1 MRDTGN
7 LLLPGDRRFWYTC
20 AVAKKQEKRPKGIS
34 EPQAHKV
41 LVAVRMGN
49 ATGRQ
54 RLRGVFRY
62 LSERADWDVQ
72 LVRSES
78 ELTPKCVRQV
88 CEDGTEGFLVLFHP
102 DARTISALASSNR
115 PVATFADDFPIGK
128 HRNLLRLPD
137 ENNVLIG
144 ETAARHFLS
153 LGRYRS
159 FGFVP
164 DTDNLFWSQLRLE
177 GFKQALGRRTDALS
191 VYEKAAM
198 DNDITDRHAMTNWLV
213 SLPKPAAVMASWDYR
228 AAQVLSAC
236 HDVKLSVPSQV
247 AVLGV
252 DDEDFICE
260 GVSPHLT
267 SIRVNREGQG
277 YAASAVLDNM
287 LLGRKARKLDAT
299 PFRSVKLVVRA
310 STAPI
315 SPSADLTTR
324 AQSFIAQNACNGIS
338 VAEVARHLGVSRRL
352 LDLRFEELGLGGV
365 AENIRQ
371 RRLETARK
379 LIDTTRQPLT
389 RIAAACGFAN
399 VDSLRNMLRKRFGRS
414 IRAMRNIATETA

>member
-1 MRDTGN
+1 M
-7 LLLPGDRRFWYTC
+7 P
-20 AVAKKQEKRPKGIS
+20 KKQRKRPKSIPK
-34 EPQAHKV
+34 PQAHKV

-62 LSERADWDVQ
+62 ISERADWDVQ
-72 LVRSES
+72 LVRSEP
-78 ELTPKCVRQV
+78 ELTPRCVRQA
-88 CEDGTEGFLVLFHP
+88 CEDGAEGFLVLFHP
-102 DARTISALASSNR
+102 NARTISALASSNR
-115 PVATFADDFPIGK
+115 PAATFADDSPFGRQ
-128 HRNLLRLPD
+128 RNFLRLPD
-137 ENNVLIG
+137 ENNVLVG
-144 ETAARHFLS
+144 ETAALHFLS

-164 DTDNLFWSQLRLE
+164 DADNLFWSQLRLE
-177 GFKQALGRRTDALS
+177 GFRQALGRRTNELS
-191 VYEKAAM
+191 VYEKPAV
-198 DNDITDRHAMTNWLV
+198 DDDITDRHAMADWLV

-228 AAQVLSAC
+228 AAQILSAC

-277 YAASAVLDNM
+277 YAASAVLDDM
-287 LLGRKARKLDAT
+287 LLGRKVRKLDAT

-315 SPSADLTTR
+315 PPSVDLTTR

-338 VAEVARHLGVSRRL
+338 VADVAHHLGVSRRL
-352 LDLRFEELGLGGV
+352 LDLRFKELGLGGI
-365 AENIRQ
+365 AGNIRQ
-371 RRLETARK
+371 CRLEAARR
-379 LIDTTRQPLT
+379 LIDTTNQSLAQ
-389 RIAAACGFAN
+389 IAAVCGFAN
-399 VDSLRNMLRKRFGRS
+399 TDSLRNLLRREFGHS
-414 IRAMRNIATETA
+414 IRKLRGDRPFSRKA